1 MGVTNEKSAVE
12 AVTRRA
18 LGDRDVC
25 SDPRAAVVRA
35 MKTSVRVHL
44 IATAAAQ
51 LLVLLYSHGV
61 PAAEPPPTVIDSN
74 TIIRSL
80 TPPSSNVA
88 KRGLQVESSSGGE
101 SDTGNG
107 GKITLDIRF
116 GNDSNQLNQ
125 ATEGQLEALGS
136 ALASPELARARFLIA
151 GHTSNTGTPEHN
163 RKLSDAR
170 AQAVRTYLI
179 NRFHLA
185 PDRIAATGYGSS
197 RPLPNFAPNSLQQ
210 RRVEVIRLAANSAD
224 RSSR

>member
-1 MGVTNEKSAVE
+1 
-12 AVTRRA
+12 
-18 LGDRDVC
+18 
-25 SDPRAAVVRA
+25 

-44 IATAAAQ
+44 IAIAAAQ
-51 LLVLLYSHGV
+51 LLVLLYSYGV

-80 TPPSSNVA
+80 TPSANVA
-88 KRGLQVESSSGGE
+88 KRGLKIESSGGVE
-101 SDTGNG
+101 SDTGGG

-116 GNDSNQLNQ
+116 GNDSDQLNQ
-125 ATEGQLEALGS
+125 TTEGQLDALGK

-163 RKLSDAR
+163 RKLSGAR
-170 AQAVRTYLI
+170 AQAVRAYLI

-185 PDRIAATGYGSS
+185 PDLIDATGYGSS

-210 RRVEVIRLAANSAD
+210 RRVEVVRLPAHSAD